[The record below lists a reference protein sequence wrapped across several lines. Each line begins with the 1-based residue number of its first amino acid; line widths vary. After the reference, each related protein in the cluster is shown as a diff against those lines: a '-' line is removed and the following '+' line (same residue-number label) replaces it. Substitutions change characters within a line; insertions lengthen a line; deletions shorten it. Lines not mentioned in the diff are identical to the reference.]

1 MTTDTLHSA
10 PTAAAIDAHV
20 AMLEERVFQVRT
32 KWPHFRLLLA
42 DARRLADELPAGATV
57 ASLERTLL
65 YGGYSLF
72 APIFARQNFISVDCS
87 PDTAD
92 ARGAYN
98 GSMIDD
104 PRTIRIAYT
113 HRGRE
118 VATGLPDA
126 HCDAVLVPNLVHHVA
141 DQARLFGEVARIVK
155 PGGRA
160 YVFEPILRELHQI
173 PDDFLRYT
181 PYGMRNVLD
190 GVGFD
195 AERIETEGG
204 PFQAIAYCWEQA
216 LQYFPEEERAR
227 QAKWF
232 WNEHF
237 PQLLR
242 WDETHRENK
251 VRKFTSFPVAFSIL
265 ARRRGA

>member
-1 MTTDTLHSA
+1 MTSQDTVG
-10 PTAAAIDAHV
+10 AADDLAIDAHV

-42 DARRLADELPAGATV
+42 DIRRLARELQPGATA

-65 YGGYSLF
+65 YGGFSLF
-72 APIFARQNFISVDCS
+72 APIFARQSFISVDCS
-87 PDTAD
+87 PGSAD

-104 PRTIRIAYT
+104 PRTIRIPYT
-113 HRGRE
+113 RRGRE
-118 VATGLPDA
+118 VETGLSDA
-126 HCDAVLVPNLVHHVA
+126 SCDLVMIPNLVHHVA
-141 DQARLFGEVARIVK
+141 DQQRLFREVARIVR
-155 PGGRA
+155 PGGQI
-160 YVFEPILRELHQI
+160 YVFEPILRELHQV
-173 PDDFLRYT
+173 PDDYLRYT
-181 PYGMRNVLD
+181 PYGLRNVLD

-216 LQYFPEEERAR
+216 LQYFPEEERRR

-242 WDETHRENK
+242 WDDAHRENL
-251 VRKFTSFPVAFSIL
+251 VRKFSSFPVAFSIL
-265 ARRRGA
+265 ARRRDR

>member
-1 MTTDTLHSA
+1 MTTDALHPA
-10 PTAAAIDAHV
+10 PTAAEIDAHV

-42 DARRLADELPAGATV
+42 DARRLAEELPAGAVV

-104 PRTIRIAYT
+104 PRTIRIPYS

-141 DQARLFGEVARIVK
+141 DQARLFGEVARVVK

-160 YVFEPILRELHQI
+160 YVFEPILRELHQM
-173 PDDFLRYT
+173 PDDYLRYT
-181 PYGMRNVLD
+181 PYGLRNVLD

-216 LQYFPEEERAR
+216 LQYFPEEERTR
-227 QAKWF
+227 QATWF

-242 WDETHRENK
+242 WDEAHRRNL